1 MKEINSK
8 EKKEING
15 GKMSSLMKRK
25 HDVGRFFLS
34 FWPTSLVFLHQ
45 ELPFLSLGD

>member
-25 HDVGRFFLS
+25 HDVGRFFFLYDANIIS
-34 FWPTSLVFLHQ
+34 FPSSGT
-45 ELPFLSLGD
+45 PFSF